1 MSKAI
6 KLATVLAA
14 AALTL
19 AACVIVDRSGSDAD
33 TGSDSSSSASKHNDA
48 DVTFAQDMIPHHVQA
63 IVMSTMAK
71 KQARD
76 PELRQLAAE
85 IQAAQEPEIELM
97 SGWLKAWGEDV
108 PQGMGM
114 GHDGDYDMGDMGKT
128 QDGLMSFGDMG
139 PMMGDGDMP
148 GMMTG
153 RQMRTLGKAAGS
165 AFDRMWLQMMIQ
177 HHEGA
182 VEMAKVEQRGGQ
194 NTDVIEL
201 ARTIESAQTAEIA
214 LMRSMLGP

>member
-71 KQARD
+71 KQSRD

-114 GHDGDYDMGDMGKT
+114 GHDGDYDMGDV
-128 QDGLMSFGDMG
+128 G

>member
-6 KLATVLAA
+6 KLATVFAA

-19 AACVIVDRSGSDAD
+19 AACVVIDRNGSESDTSSGS
-33 TGSDSSSSASKHNDA
+33 TSSTSKHNDA
-48 DVTFAQDMIPHHVQA
+48 DVTFAQDMIPHHAQA

-76 PELRQLAAE
+76 PELRQLAAD
-85 IQAAQEPEIELM
+85 IQAAQRPEIEQM
-97 SGWLKAWGEDV
+97 SGWLRAWGADV
-108 PQGMGM
+108 PQGMGGM
-114 GHDGDYDMGDMGKT
+114 DGDHDMGDMG
-128 QDGLMSFGDMG
+128 
-139 PMMGDGDMP
+139 MMDDGDMP

>member
-1 MSKAI
+1 MSKTI

-19 AACVIVDRSGSDAD
+19 AAC
-33 TGSDSSSSASKHNDA
+33 GSDSDTSDGSSGSTSKHNDA
-48 DVTFAQDMIPHHVQA
+48 DVTFAQDMIPHHAQA

-76 PELRQLAAE
+76 PELRQLAAD
-85 IQAAQEPEIELM
+85 IQAAQGPEIEQM

-108 PQGMGM
+108 PKGLRSMG
-114 GHDGDYDMGDMGKT
+114 GDGDYDMGDMG
-128 QDGLMSFGDMG
+128 
-139 PMMGDGDMP
+139 PMMDDGDMP

-153 RQMRTLGKAAGS
+153 RQMMRLDKSSGS
-165 AFDRMWLQMMIQ
+165 MFDRMWLQMMIQ

-182 VEMAKVEQRGGQ
+182 IEMAKVEQQKGLSQ
-194 NTDVIEL
+194 DAIEL
-201 ARTIESAQTAEIA
+201 AKSIEASQTDEIT
-214 LMRSMLGP
+214 LMKSMLRS